1 VVSYLQDEGYDL
13 SRCNFTGASAGAL
26 TATLACTGVDFY
38 EATDLALQMAAKA
51 GVWNRALGLQGIWGP
66 LIEEWLD
73 NLLPESV
80 SCVNGRLSLLVTP
93 IPSLGKKKV
102 SYFND
107 RNDLLQCNMASVH
120 LPLFLDGKLT
130 SSFRDNPH
138 IDGSFLSRPGDFYDA
153 ATENAIWLDW
163 KNDPMLAQK
172 GGLDIVSTLS
182 TAGIWN
188 LIELGRRYA
197 EMEDMKGKFNAL
209 KEDFKRDA
217 TNNA

>member
-93 IPSLGKKKV
+93 IPSLAKKKV

-120 LPLFLDGKLT
+120 LFSG
-130 SSFRDNPH
+130 
-138 IDGSFLSRPGDFYDA
+138 
-153 ATENAIWLDW
+153 
-163 KNDPMLAQK
+163 
-172 GGLDIVSTLS
+172 
-182 TAGIWN
+182 
-188 LIELGRRYA
+188 
-197 EMEDMKGKFNAL
+197 
-209 KEDFKRDA
+209 
-217 TNNA
+217 